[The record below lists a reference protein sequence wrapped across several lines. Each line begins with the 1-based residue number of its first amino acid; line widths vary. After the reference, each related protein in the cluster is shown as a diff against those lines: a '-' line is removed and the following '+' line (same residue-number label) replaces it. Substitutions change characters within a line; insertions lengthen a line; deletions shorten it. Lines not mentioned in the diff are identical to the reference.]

1 MSVDIRGKIKQ
12 RAAELAEVDVSEV
25 NDDSTLEALGLDSAA
40 AVILAMEIEEMTG
53 REIDVGI
60 FLRFEKLEEAAEE
73 IERLLSE

>member
-60 FLRFEKLEEAAEE
+60 FLRFEKLDEAAEE